1 MTPTNSTQ
9 PGSVPYA
16 DFELTQ
22 ESTKMR
28 KDQIGPYGDGTEIP
42 IFVQQ
47 PLEVHFY
54 KFFCAKK
61 IEKKTENSEFWYIV
75 HSNGWYWYPYWNVSI
90 RHGLGTVDFC
100 LSRFRGLTPNGVET
114 QTTDFNWT

>member
-54 KFFCAKK
+54 KFFCPKK
-61 IEKKTENSEFWYIV
+61 SKKNWKFRILIHCSFERVILVPVLERFNPSRARHCRLLPLTISRAHPEW
-75 HSNGWYWYPYWNVSI
+75 GWNPDDW
-90 RHGLGTVDFC
+90 F
-100 LSRFRGLTPNGVET
+100 
-114 QTTDFNWT
+114 